1 MQARLEHGFKVA
13 RSRTFNEA
21 NRDQYVLSTGKKTS
35 ELETIEEAKETFKNA
50 LFYMHG
56 QCEKVTDGEGKEL
69 VVHSLLKTHGVWSG
83 SDADCFN
90 HFKNQI
96 VVTKTADDEDDGEN
110 DLSQE
115 QNIIRFLNNNSKF
128 GKTIKEIEEVGE
140 TLSAK
145 LYKVAQSEDS
155 FVIKVPKK
163 LPESESDAF
172 LDIVYQ
178 TQLIQLLDDT
188 RQDGVKQFLPQVHE
202 EIFVVSSSSNT
213 ILNYVAIVE

>member
-1 MQARLEHGFKVA
+1 M
-13 RSRTFNEA
+13 
-21 NRDQYVLSTGKKTS
+21 
-35 ELETIEEAKETFKNA
+35 
-50 LFYMHG
+50 
-56 QCEKVTDGEGKEL
+56 
-69 VVHSLLKTHGVWSG
+69 
-83 SDADCFN
+83 
-90 HFKNQI
+90 
-96 VVTKTADDEDDGEN
+96 TKTADDEDDGEN

-128 GKTIKEIEEVGE
+128 GKTIKEIEEVGQ

-155 FVIKVPKK
+155 FVIKVPKKRK

>member
-1 MQARLEHGFKVA
+1 M
-13 RSRTFNEA
+13 
-21 NRDQYVLSTGKKTS
+21 
-35 ELETIEEAKETFKNA
+35 
-50 LFYMHG
+50 
-56 QCEKVTDGEGKEL
+56 
-69 VVHSLLKTHGVWSG
+69 
-83 SDADCFN
+83 
-90 HFKNQI
+90 
-96 VVTKTADDEDDGEN
+96 TKTADDEDDGEN

-128 GKTIKEIEEVGE
+128 GKTIKEIEEVGQ

-163 LPESESDAF
+163 LLESDSDAF